1 MDNLISPKA
10 DALLNAHIQYVL
22 QQLQPANLQTTL
34 ITEIDLILAN
44 APLITLNEAVTP
56 KMIKD
61 TVHRYAVEL
70 ELGGGVF
77 DIIGD
82 IARTVYNHEIHQK
95 TTLNDLVSDRQ
106 LTDILDKILEMK
118 DFRERIIRELVANP
132 MYSSLASDVLYHG
145 IRGYIWQSAVGNG
158 GAGTK
163 SLIKFSQTMLSKAP
177 VGFEELVESNLRRYI
192 QKSIS
197 AVLMESEHFLL
208 RIDVDKL
215 RDTLL
220 DIWHELKKHKASL
233 AHQFLT
239 SLDVEEFLVMFYEF
253 WREFRQTEYFNVLL
267 NSGIDAFFNRYGDTT
282 LDVLLEEVGIQREML
297 VADALRFA
305 PPILAMMKGKDL
317 LVPMIRAHLEDF
329 YRSDAVAHILAT
341 VE

>member
-1 MDNLISPKA
+1 M
-10 DALLNAHIQYVL
+10 
-22 QQLQPANLQTTL
+22 
-34 ITEIDLILAN
+34 
-44 APLITLNEAVTP
+44 
-56 KMIKD
+56 
-61 TVHRYAVEL
+61 
-70 ELGGGVF
+70 
-77 DIIGD
+77 
-82 IARTVYNHEIHQK
+82 
-95 TTLNDLVSDRQ
+95 SDRQ

-267 NSGIDAFFNRYGDTT
+267 NSGIDAFFNRYGDTK
-282 LDVLLEEVGIQREML
+282 LDILLEEVGIQREML

-329 YRSDAVAHILAT
+329 YRSDAVAHILAK